1 MKNSKIYGKLFIL
14 RLYPD
19 RKWHYVDLFWHF
31 TAPKELYLRK
41 KPIKLPYIYLLKM
54 YWAIENIF

>member
-19 RKWHYVDLFWHF
+19 RKWHYVDFFGTSL
-31 TAPKELYLRK
+31 PQKSYLRK

-54 YWAIENIF
+54 YWTIENIF

>member
-19 RKWHYVDLFWHF
+19 RKWHYVDLIWHF
-31 TAPKELYLRK
+31 TAPKELSEK
-41 KPIKLPYIYLLKM
+41 K
-54 YWAIENIF
+54 NQ